1 MHETKQTHICM
12 EENQRSQNVSSV
24 IQDSKLPEQSTWISL
39 YDMAIFSD
47 RKSQEILDIYLLEI
61 LIIFNIIFFNAVFFP
76 PYNKLQGHTI

>member
-12 EENQRSQNVSSV
+12 EENQRSQKVSSV
-24 IQDSKLPEQSTWISL
+24 IQDSKLPEQSTGISL